1 MPRTVSFHEP
11 LACEPAAVFRTQRE
25 MKLGFI
31 TLHDVSPI
39 QLHAVVFGLRVGR
52 RAVRRLPRV
61 GDQARVRGE
70 GLRLADPGPRRR
82 HGSRGLRVHH
92 GALRLRLPQDVH
104 RRARG
109 LARARGGGRA
119 APRGRQEVIG
129 GGDMLTRSG
138 SHFIL
143 PRRDRASRG
152 IHNGFFSLRGT
163 SPHTVLVDDLAS
175 DNILQGC
182 MWAWKI
188 PQARDY
194 TISVCGSV
202 VFAEEETLSSSS
214 SPALASTSS
223 EGQHSRSLL
232 LR

>member
-39 QLHAVVFGLRVGR
+39 QLHAVVFGLFASVVAPFGGFLASAIK
-52 RAVRRLPRV
+52 RAY
-61 GDQARVRGE
+61 
-70 GLRLADPGPRRR
+70 
-82 HGSRGLRVHH
+82 
-92 GALRLRLPQDVH
+92 
-104 RRARG
+104 
-109 LARARGGGRA
+109 
-119 APRGRQEVIG
+119 EVK
-129 GGDMLTRSG
+129 DFDSY
-138 SHFIL
+138 
-143 PRRDRASRG
+143 RASRG

-194 TISVCGSV
+194 TISVFV
-202 VFAEEETLSSSS
+202 AEEETLSSSS